1 MCWTLL
7 FCVALIDTLRHRQ
20 VKRIRGYQLQRGI
33 VVTLFAYVVQD
44 VLLLSYSILS
54 KGSNTRA
61 ADDVRKSYYVFS
73 DLADS
78 IFMVGLSSLL
88 VKVEGIT
95 LAICTNLCCCRACCY
110 L

>member
-33 VVTLFAYVVQD
+33 VITLFAYVVQD

-54 KGSNTRA
+54 KGSNTKA

-88 VKVEGIT
+88 VKQS
-95 LAICTNLCCCRACCY
+95 
-110 L
+110 